1 MATAHVLYDNKVLEN
16 RITNLVNTNLE
27 VRSLMTIDYSL
38 TTEAGLTKT
47 VHKYTYSGKVEKLA
61 KGAKNSERG
70 KVTFE
75 SVDYTVN
82 RYQQTYDYNDMDVMK
97 DPMVVDVASRGAS
110 TLMSNQIK
118 DEYFAELAK
127 ISNSHTYAKGTS
139 PNYDTIVD
147 ALATLNQEVEAGIF
161 IIMGNDIKAAFRKDP
176 DYKSAKEGEIL
187 YTGQFGTICGLPCLY
202 SKLVPAKTIY
212 VTNKEAVKFFVKREG
227 SVEQGRDIETKENT
241 VVYERHG
248 LVALEDETKSVIIT
262 EAAT

>member
-97 DPMVVDVASRGAS
+97 DPMVVDVASVS
-110 TLMSNQIK
+110 YTHLTLP
-118 DEYFAELAK
+118 
-127 ISNSHTYAKGTS
+127 TT
-139 PNYDTIVD
+139 
-147 ALATLNQEVEAGIF
+147 
-161 IIMGNDIKAAFRKDP
+161 
-176 DYKSAKEGEIL
+176 
-187 YTGQFGTICGLPCLY
+187 
-202 SKLVPAKTIY
+202 
-212 VTNKEAVKFFVKREG
+212 
-227 SVEQGRDIETKENT
+227 
-241 VVYERHG
+241 ER
-248 LVALEDETKSVIIT
+248 V
-262 EAAT
+262 

>member
-127 ISNSHTYAKGTS
+127 ISNSHTYTKGTS

-227 SVEQGRDIETKENT
+227 SVEQGRDIETKENR

>member
-110 TLMSNQIK
+110 LSCQTRSRTNILRSW
-118 DEYFAELAK
+118 
-127 ISNSHTYAKGTS
+127 
-139 PNYDTIVD
+139 
-147 ALATLNQEVEAGIF
+147 
-161 IIMGNDIKAAFRKDP
+161 R
-176 DYKSAKEGEIL
+176 KSATAIPIPKA
-187 YTGQFGTICGLPCLY
+187 
-202 SKLVPAKTIY
+202 PAPT
-212 VTNKEAVKFFVKREG
+212 T
-227 SVEQGRDIETKENT
+227 TPLWT
-241 VVYERHG
+241 H
-248 LVALEDETKSVIIT
+248 
-262 EAAT
+262 